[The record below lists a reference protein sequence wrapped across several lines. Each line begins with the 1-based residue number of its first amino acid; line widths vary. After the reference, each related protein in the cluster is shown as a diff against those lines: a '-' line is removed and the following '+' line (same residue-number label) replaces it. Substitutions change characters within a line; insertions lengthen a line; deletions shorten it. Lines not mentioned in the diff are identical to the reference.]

1 MDYLRIRQIK
11 ADFALLFVAFSWGLT
26 FVVIQDALSDIGPY
40 YFLTLRFSFALFFLA
55 LIYWRHFKYINTKTV
70 KTGIFIGLILFGGY
84 AFQTVGLK
92 YTGPATAGFITGL
105 AVVLV
110 PIISALY
117 LKKMPGPFVISG
129 VACAALGLAFLTLKG
144 GSYSLNYGDALIF
157 LCAVCFASHI
167 IAVGRYA
174 GHYDPVLLAMLQIG
188 VVALVS
194 FIVALGTEN
203 MPSHFTRQV
212 WIGFIVCSI
221 PATSLAYLIQN
232 SVQRYTSPTHTAII
246 FTMEPVFSAI
256 TAHLLAREF
265 LNWQQAAGSMLILT
279 GMLVAELKAARE
291 ETNTGQQA

>member
-70 KTGIFIGLILFGGY
+70 KTGTLIGLILFGGY

-117 LKKMPGPFVISG
+117 LKKCP
-129 VACAALGLAFLTLKG
+129 A
-144 GSYSLNYGDALIF
+144 
-157 LCAVCFASHI
+157 
-167 IAVGRYA
+167 
-174 GHYDPVLLAMLQIG
+174 
-188 VVALVS
+188 
-194 FIVALGTEN
+194 
-203 MPSHFTRQV
+203 PS
-212 WIGFIVCSI
+212 
-221 PATSLAYLIQN
+221 
-232 SVQRYTSPTHTAII
+232 
-246 FTMEPVFSAI
+246 
-256 TAHLLAREF
+256 
-265 LNWQQAAGSMLILT
+265 
-279 GMLVAELKAARE
+279 
-291 ETNTGQQA
+291 